1 MPPTLTEQ
9 DLANALNV
17 SVKDILGNKDA
28 IRDVL
33 KSYYLGND
41 KMTSELIEYL
51 FISVY
56 GFLSVSAI
64 ISNLVILIVI
74 LRTKKLMISTNLL
87 LINLLIADLFLAI
100 FCIPFTLISL
110 IRKSWKFGYFCCKM
124 IPLIQSSS
132 IFSSSITIATISID
146 RLTRITSNSVTHR
159 EGINRS
165 SRINNRINYRKL
177 ILQIMF
183 IWITSIL
190 ISIPQSVYQEIQ
202 IVGNAN
208 LYAYEK
214 CIENWPDKSIRAT
227 FTIIIT
233 IIQLMIPTSCLIISY
248 FRIKSHLNLH
258 FDNITR
264 SSAFTNIQIARHR
277 SSSRVRQR
285 NSEIEKRSSDI
296 EMNELQIQLKSK
308 AERSQSR
315 IKCLSSTT
323 KFIHTPPFEV
333 NGILACGK
341 FHWHEGKAENEI
353 EDERDVSVEGGRN
366 GRGDKSKEEENVED
380 GREVSK
386 GRMMHLKQESRH
398 VKDIDTKITDNEA
411 QSKEAAKEKEKEERD
426 GDQMEGTEDEGMRP
440 ERKEVIMRIGK
451 EVATNMDE
459 FEVEKSQQENHDG
472 KVSGS
477 RSRSNSNKG
486 NTNDEQQHP
495 SSSGYQSF
503 SEKYRSGSTT
513 SESSSTST
521 SKFVAS
527 RGSSFGSS
535 SSSSA
540 SSRGSSYRGSCS
552 SCGSSNS
559 RGCYHRCSSN
569 RSRSSW
575 NGSHWPSNCYT
586 LTNEEGAKDRGDRS
600 CGHRHRTGFV
610 PSSMY
615 RRSSSPWFGSYRC
628 QCQRYSCSQSS
639 SFTSTFSDSS
649 SPKIAR
655 RSFDHREEVSH
666 MEVNGRE
673 NNPSIQDPIKGDQE
687 GRLREA
693 FSRYQESRK
702 DEGNKRTDQKAKVT
716 NTSCVQQLNG
726 SCEVRGHREIK
737 QVSPEHN
744 EFSDRCKISQAH
756 GQVKK
761 QKERDSRKKKD
772 ENKELNSKEEKSLG
786 DKKRK
791 SYLKHSVKSVSN
803 KGHQQMKLIRE
814 MNRNEKVTNL
824 LFLVT
829 TSFILCWLPWNVIN
843 IIIDIHRYNQGKVAS
858 YPAASHS
865 QHGNG
870 MTSQNFQFGS
880 QLRPGYTLAS
890 NYSEQVPFK
899 TSSGEGILNESLI
912 YVLLAVS
919 NLIAMFSPSINAILY
934 GFFNPNIRR
943 EFKKW
948 FS

>member
-1 MPPTLTEQ
+1 MAPTLTEE
-9 DLANALNV
+9 DLARALNV
-17 SVKDILGNKDA
+17 TVEEVRGNHDT
-28 IRDVL
+28 IRNFL
-33 KSYYLGND
+33 KSHYLGND
-41 KMTSELIEYL
+41 KMTSDLIEYL
-51 FISVY
+51 FISIY

-64 ISNLVILIVI
+64 VSNLVILVVI

-132 IFSSSITIATISID
+132 VFSSSITIATISID
-146 RLTRITSNSVTHR
+146 RLTRITSNSVTHH
-159 EGINRS
+159 EGTNRS

-177 ILQIMF
+177 VLQIMF
-183 IWITSIL
+183 IWITSII
-190 ISIPQSVYQEIQ
+190 ISIPQSVYQEIE
-202 IVGNAN
+202 IFGNPD
-208 LYAYEK
+208 LYTYEK
-214 CIENWPDKSIRAT
+214 CTENWPDKSIRAT

-248 FRIKSHLNLH
+248 FKIKSHLNLH
-258 FDNITR
+258 FDNITK

-277 SSSRVRQR
+277 NSSRVRQR
-285 NSEIEKRSSDI
+285 NSEMEKRGSDI
-296 EMNELQIQLKSK
+296 EMNDLQIQLKSK
-308 AERSQSR
+308 VERNQSR
-315 IKCLSSTT
+315 FKCLSSTTNTT

-333 NGILACGK
+333 NGVLACGK
-341 FHWHEGKAENEI
+341 FHWHGEKAENEV
-353 EDERDVSVEGGRN
+353 EDEDVGVDGEINGRN
-366 GRGDKSKEEENVED
+366 ESKEEENIEH
-380 GREVSK
+380 GREASK
-386 GRMMHLKQESRH
+386 GRMMHLKEGSRH
-398 VKDIDTKITDNEA
+398 VSDIDTKITDNEA
-411 QSKEAAKEKEKEERD
+411 QSKEVAKDKDEKEEERD
-426 GDQMEGTEDEGMRP
+426 GDQMEKAEDEGKRP
-440 ERKEVIMRIGK
+440 KRKEVVMRIGND
-451 EVATNMDE
+451 VVTNIDE
-459 FEVEKSQQENHDG
+459 FEIEKSQEENHDG
-472 KVSGS
+472 KVDGN

-521 SKFVAS
+521 SKLVPS
-527 RGSSFGSS
+527 RGSSFCS

-540 SSRGSSYRGSCS
+540 SSQGSSCRGSCS

-559 RGCYHRCSSN
+559 RGFYHRSSWN

-575 NGSHWPSNCYT
+575 NGSPWPSNCCT
-586 LTNEEGAKDRGDRS
+586 LTNEESAKDCGCRS
-600 CGHRHRTGFV
+600 GHRHRAGFV
-610 PSSMY
+610 SSSIY
-615 RRSSSPWFGSYRC
+615 RRSSSPWFASNR
-628 QCQRYSCSQSS
+628 CQRYSYSQSS

-649 SPKIAR
+649 SPKIVR
-655 RSFDHREEVSH
+655 RSFDHQEEVSH

-673 NNPSIQDPIKGDQE
+673 NNSSIQDPIKGGRE
-687 GRLREA
+687 GKFREA
-693 FSRYQESRK
+693 FSRCQESRK
-702 DEGNKRTDQKAKVT
+702 DEGNKCADQKAKVT
-716 NTSCVQQLNG
+716 KTSCGKQLNG
-726 SCEVRGHREIK
+726 SCEAQVRGHREIK

-744 EFSDRCKISQAH
+744 EFSDLYKISQAR

-761 QKERDSRKKKD
+761 PKEKDSRKKKD
-772 ENKELNSKEEKSLG
+772 ENKEVNSKEEKSVG

-791 SYLKHSVKSVSN
+791 SYLKHSSKSVSN
-803 KGHQQMKLIRE
+803 KGHQQLKLIRE

-843 IIIDIHRYNQGKVAS
+843 IIIDIYRYNQ
-858 YPAASHS
+858 
-865 QHGNG
+865 GNG
-870 MTSQNFQFGS
+870 MTSEDFQNES
-880 QLRPGYTLAS
+880 QLRPGYTSAF
-890 NYSEQVPFK
+890 NYSKQVPF
-899 TSSGEGILNESLI
+899 TPSSEEGRGRILNESLI

-919 NLIAMFSPSINAILY
+919 HFIAMSSPSINAILY

-948 FS
+948 FSK